1 MSSEDGASTVVVNG
15 ETYQID
21 LKEGFEEGALS
32 APVSHSV
39 SSGLEIKAGLP
50 GSIFKVLV
58 NVGDSDEKGQAVVII
73 EAMNMEIE
81 VAAPESGI
89 VSAVKVK
96 QGDTIVNGQLLV
108 VL

>member
-1 MSSEDGASTVVVNG
+1 MSN
-15 ETYQID
+15 
-21 LKEGFEEGALS
+21 S
-32 APVSHSV
+32 A

-58 NVGDSDEKGQAVVII
+58 NVGDRVEKGQAVVII
-73 EAMNMEIE
+73 EAMKMEIE

-96 QGDTIVNGQLLV
+96 QSDTIVNGQLLV